1 MFDLRPVGYVTGL
14 LIAALGAAMLFPLAV
29 DLYYGNGHWD
39 VFLQSAIVTCV
50 IGGLGAL
57 ACANGVSGNLTIQ
70 QTFLLTTGVW
80 LALPVFG
87 AIPFLLGPPN
97 ATVTD
102 AFFEAMSGL
111 TTTGSTVFTD
121 LENLPRGLLIW
132 RSMLQWFGGVG
143 IIVVAMVFLPELRVG
158 GMQIFRSESFDT
170 DGKVL
175 PRAAQ
180 IAARISAAYFV
191 LTAACYFGYVMVGM
205 PSFHAANHALTTVA
219 TGGFS
224 TYDASFGAFKG
235 APEYVATLFML
246 LASLPFVRYVQLM
259 AGSTRPLFQDAQ
271 IRGMLL
277 TLAVILSAVTVF
289 RMQNGTNPE
298 LALRETLFNFTS
310 ILTGTGYASTDYQLW
325 GTFAV
330 VLVFFVGLIGGCA
343 GSTSCSIKIFRY
355 QLLFASIRAQI
366 RKIHSPNGVFTP
378 KYDGRTVGDDVL
390 NSVMAFFVAFVVSLG
405 VLATLLAATGLD
417 MITSLSGAAAALA
430 NIGPGLGDQIGPAG
444 NYANL
449 SDTAKWLL
457 AVAMLV
463 GRLELMAVLA
473 ILTSNFWRA

>member
-39 VFLQSAIVTCV
+39 VFLQSAIVTCM

-205 PSFHAANHALTTVA
+205 PSFHGKPRADHCR
-219 TGGFS
+219 
-224 TYDASFGAFKG
+224 D
-235 APEYVATLFML
+235 
-246 LASLPFVRYVQLM
+246 
-259 AGSTRPLFQDAQ
+259 
-271 IRGMLL
+271 RG
-277 TLAVILSAVTVF
+277 
-289 RMQNGTNPE
+289 
-298 LALRETLFNFTS
+298 
-310 ILTGTGYASTDYQLW
+310 
-325 GTFAV
+325 
-330 VLVFFVGLIGGCA
+330 
-343 GSTSCSIKIFRY
+343 IFH
-355 QLLFASIRAQI
+355 L
-366 RKIHSPNGVFTP
+366 
-378 KYDGRTVGDDVL
+378 
-390 NSVMAFFVAFVVSLG
+390 
-405 VLATLLAATGLD
+405 
-417 MITSLSGAAAALA
+417 
-430 NIGPGLGDQIGPAG
+430 
-444 NYANL
+444 
-449 SDTAKWLL
+449 
-457 AVAMLV
+457 
-463 GRLELMAVLA
+463 
-473 ILTSNFWRA
+473 